1 MHSIAE
7 LPPTLPDR
15 KGWPWIPEESLI
27 FPSQMPE
34 GHKWP
39 RISVTVPSY
48 NQGRFLE
55 ATLRS
60 LLLQGYPDLE
70 IHVMDGG
77 STDETRW
84 VLEEYAPWLTSWES
98 EPDRGQSH
106 AINKGWER
114 STGELI
120 AYLNSDDYYLPGAL
134 YRVAMAWNYHPFIAV
149 ITGGVWVVNVEG
161 ELFQSR
167 QPFLHARSP
176 LDLSL
181 LDISAWYLPQQS
193 TFFVREYLDKAGRWL
208 REDLH
213 YTMDRELMYR
223 ICRLGQV
230 MVLDQPLAAD
240 RFHESSKR
248 GSQALRMYQEDAKA
262 LSYCNWGDERAKAR
276 RKKVARARRGQ
287 GHWLMGLRSRSFWSA
302 LWHQAWA
309 IYYRPAFFWGTQL
322 GKTLLSVWRLLGYR
336 LRPNR

>member
-1 MHSIAE
+1 MPTIAD
-7 LPPTLPDR
+7 LPPALLDR
-15 KGWPWIPEESLI
+15 KGWPWTSEEALI
-27 FPSQMPE
+27 FPSRMPD
-34 GHKWP
+34 GQKWP

-48 NQGRFLE
+48 NQGEFLE

-60 LLLQGYPDLE
+60 LLFQGYPDLE

-77 STDETRW
+77 STDQSRW

-98 EPDRGQSH
+98 KPDRGQSH

-134 YRVAMAWNYHPFIAV
+134 YRVAMAWDYSLSIAV
-149 ITGGVWVVNVEG
+149 ITGGVWMVNEEG
-161 ELFQSR
+161 ELLQNR
-167 QPFLHARSP
+167 RPFLRSSSP

-193 TFFVREYLDKAGRWL
+193 TFFVRDYLDRAGRWV

-223 ICRLGQV
+223 VCRLGQV
-230 MVLDQPLAAD
+230 AILDQPLAAD
-240 RFHESSKR
+240 RYHKSSKR
-248 GSQALRMYQEDAKA
+248 GSQVLRMYKEDAKA
-262 LSYCNWGDERAKAR
+262 LSYCDWGDERARAQ
-276 RKKVARARRGQ
+276 RKNVARARQGQ
-287 GHWLMGLRSRSFWSA
+287 GHWLMGVRSRSLWGT
-302 LWHQAWA
+302 LWHQVCA
-309 IYYRPAFFWGTQL
+309 IYYRPVFFWSTSL
-322 GKTLLSVWRLLGYR
+322 GKMLLGLWR
-336 LRPNR
+336 RVNHRAGSVR